1 MPDIG
6 KLPAMSDRVYVLG
19 DADRIR
25 ERIEGYLLGDRPAD
39 VRTFSERLAVGLR
52 EFVCSAELLLG
63 ADVLM
68 AGGDDVLLCVKATS
82 YSRHTLEEL
91 AKTFCQA
98 TGCTIS
104 LGVGGDVSIAY
115 LNLRRA
121 KAAGGGVI
129 AGGPTPT

>member
-1 MPDIG
+1 V
-6 KLPAMSDRVYVLG
+6 SEQVYVLG

-25 ERIEGYLLGDRPAD
+25 ERIEGYLLGDTPAE
-39 VRTFSERLAVGLR
+39 VRTFSERLAGGLR
-52 EFVCSAELLLG
+52 EFVRSAEILLN

-68 AGGDDVLLCVKATS
+68 AGGDDVLLCVKPAS

-104 LGVGGDVSIAY
+104 LGVGSEVSTAY

-129 AGGPTPT
+129 AGDPTPT